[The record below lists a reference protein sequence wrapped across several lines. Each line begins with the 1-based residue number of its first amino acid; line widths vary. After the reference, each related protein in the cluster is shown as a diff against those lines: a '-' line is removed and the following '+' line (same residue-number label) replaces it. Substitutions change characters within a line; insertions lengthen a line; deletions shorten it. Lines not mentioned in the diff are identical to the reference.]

1 MTSFLDGV
9 SAMACAVIASFFLI
23 YWRRTRDRLFAI
35 FALAFFVFGAN
46 RVVLAALDEDAD
58 GRIYVYVVRLV
69 AFLLIIG
76 AVLDK
81 NRAPGRMEPPQP

>member
-1 MTSFLDGV
+1 
-9 SAMACAVIASFFLI
+9 MACAVIASFFII
-23 YWRRTRDRLFAI
+23 YWRRTHDRLFAI
-35 FALAFFVFGAN
+35 FALAFLVFGAN

-81 NRAPGRMEPPQP
+81 NRGPDRLEPPPP